1 MQKHS
6 GGFPGKHQRNLSE
19 VLKISRVR
27 ICPISCRKKSPW
39 KHQKIPALVKD
50 PIVFIYLQKILH
62 TFKHSILLC
71 LKTTSFWPNLFLSPV
86 VLQMSPPIVRSCDVS
101 QQLVISD
108 EGEEIGTNEPQGE
121 KKKVL
126 SCRCS

>member
-1 MQKHS
+1 MPHKLQ
-6 GGFPGKHQRNLSE
+6 
-19 VLKISRVR
+19 
-27 ICPISCRKKSPW
+27 KKSPW